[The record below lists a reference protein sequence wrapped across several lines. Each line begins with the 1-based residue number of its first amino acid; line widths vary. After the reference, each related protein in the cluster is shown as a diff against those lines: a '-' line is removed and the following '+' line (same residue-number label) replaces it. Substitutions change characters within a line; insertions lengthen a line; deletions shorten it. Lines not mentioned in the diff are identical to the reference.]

1 MKRLYILFSV
11 LIMSGGLFAQI
22 GPSWWQ
28 MLPED
33 WRTNPY
39 DRDTVSILKIGN
51 DEVDMYGSLA
61 ELWEGIT
68 AEEIPVENTSNGAC
82 NLLNEADFSADVKMF
97 FDENN
102 YYVLFNVNDEDILAG
117 EGGMDRVEM
126 HLAPYVDSC
135 NPGRPIY
142 PAGFEPAG
150 ATEEVG
156 DYNFWGRNIPG
167 AEYVCMSYRGS
178 WTEVGAYKTEWLLLS
193 GEDLHPG
200 APTYTLLGP
209 SKDTLSDVV
218 MGSPAAPF
226 ASVYEPKT
234 GGYYFFAIMPD
245 SIFPVEPD
253 PEDFPAM
260 SVAFKVNDKDAND
273 IFCPEGDDNT
283 DPDRYEAWGATT
295 DNNAYWAIAFYG
307 AVGVF
312 DFISI
317 SVPDVKA
324 IESNVYYHSGYL
336 RINRNDLVR
345 NISVYN
351 ITGALVRSIQS
362 PSDMINISDLVSGV
376 YLVRVSEFNGS
387 SAVTKIVK

>member
-135 NPGRPIY
+135 NP
-142 PAGFEPAG
+142 
-150 ATEEVG
+150 
-156 DYNFWGRNIPG
+156 
-167 AEYVCMSYRGS
+167 
-178 WTEVGAYKTEWLLLS
+178 
-193 GEDLHPG
+193 
-200 APTYTLLGP
+200 
-209 SKDTLSDVV
+209 
-218 MGSPAAPF
+218 
-226 ASVYEPKT
+226 
-234 GGYYFFAIMPD
+234 
-245 SIFPVEPD
+245 
-253 PEDFPAM
+253 
-260 SVAFKVNDKDAND
+260 
-273 IFCPEGDDNT
+273 
-283 DPDRYEAWGATT
+283 
-295 DNNAYWAIAFYG
+295 
-307 AVGVF
+307 
-312 DFISI
+312 
-317 SVPDVKA
+317 
-324 IESNVYYHSGYL
+324 
-336 RINRNDLVR
+336 
-345 NISVYN
+345 
-351 ITGALVRSIQS
+351 
-362 PSDMINISDLVSGV
+362 
-376 YLVRVSEFNGS
+376 
-387 SAVTKIVK
+387 